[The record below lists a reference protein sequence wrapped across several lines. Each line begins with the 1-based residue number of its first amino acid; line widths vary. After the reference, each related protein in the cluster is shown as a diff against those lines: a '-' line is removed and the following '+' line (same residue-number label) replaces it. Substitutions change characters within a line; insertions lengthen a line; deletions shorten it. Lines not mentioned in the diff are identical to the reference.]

1 MILSHILLYRRSSIL
16 YGIYFLVHSIRE
28 KLHHCQT
35 AKTGSALCVISVVR
49 LLKNATEGIDLDT
62 SSLLLP
68 RYKMVALERW
78 TGLGGGGAWR
88 SPEEV
93 FEGGYFFWALLCIKR
108 DSISGIQYFFE
119 GQIINTMGLRN
130 LGQWQQLEGS
140 VNTHRKKTMF
150 SIWKHNTKIG
160 SAEERIRKAVL
171 RLIERES
178 ANSIMQ
184 EMTQEM
190 DNKKRTWSFCGQ
202 TTPWKLPTFSSTR
215 PLWTRRSVLPVID
228 DSYRKILKI
237 SPGAYIFQSPLW
249 GAYFWRGLSTEGK
262 LRFEIDWASL
272 IVGSKFTGFALFY
285 FVIWGQFSKYKP
297 PGGLYLEGRFNGGF
311 FALPVWRAYTRRG
324 LFSESYGITTK

>member
-28 KLHHCQT
+28 KWHHCQT

-68 RYKMVALERW
+68 RYKMVGLERW
-78 TGLGGGGAWR
+78 SGLGGGGQ

-108 DSISGIQYFFE
+108 DSTSGIQDFFD
-119 GQIINTMGLRN
+119 GQIINTKGLRN

-150 SIWKHNTKIG
+150 SIWKYNTKIG
-160 SAEERIRKAVL
+160 SAEGRIRKAVL
-171 RLIERES
+171 RLIGRES
-178 ANSIMQ
+178 VNSIMQ
-184 EMTQEM
+184 EMTQQM

-215 PLWTRRSVLPVID
+215 RVWTRRSVLPVID
-228 DSYRKILKI
+228 DSYPKILKI
-237 SPGAYIFQSPLW
+237 SPVAY
-249 GAYFWRGLSTEGK
+249 
-262 LRFEIDWASL
+262 
-272 IVGSKFTGFALFY
+272 LFKRP
-285 FVIWGQFSKYKP
+285 FV
-297 PGGLYLEGRFNGGF
+297 
-311 FALPVWRAYTRRG
+311 RG
-324 LFSESYGITTK
+324 LFLEELIYGGKIVFRNRLG